1 VRDPDENYER
11 SLKMGH
17 LYTSREKYAPEQ
29 LEEMRKKYTPPELVC
44 CAGSREIRDREV
56 VFVGIGISDLAG
68 AVAKLVHT
76 PNVILVA
83 EAGYIGFP
91 SVAVLISPAD
101 NAAGTLAMCHQSLP
115 EVFIDQQSGFI
126 DVAYLGFA
134 QMDKYGNVNVSYIT
148 GKQLKMNG
156 SGGGG
161 DIASSAGRVVYTA
174 EFNPRQWVKK
184 IDYMTELGFL
194 DGSRDARKKANLVG
208 GGPSAVATDRGVFRF
223 DSETHELYLAEV
235 FPWQDERDIEEVRRS
250 FPWDLKMA
258 GELKIIAPPTE
269 RELWALRLMDSTSN
283 YILASVIDRP
293 IGKII
298 LGGKLNLEGYDE
310 YLGMQEKAFR
320 EILDFVS

>member
-1 VRDPDENYER
+1 
-11 SLKMGH
+11 MGH
-17 LYTSREKYAPEQ
+17 LYTSREKYTPEQ
-29 LEEMRKKYTPPELVC
+29 LELMKSKYTPPELVC
-44 CAGSREIRDREV
+44 CAGSREIVDREV

-68 AVAKLVHT
+68 AIAKLVHT
-76 PNVILVA
+76 PNVMLVA
-83 EAGYIGFP
+83 EAGYIGFA

-101 NAAGTLAMCHQSLP
+101 NAAGTMAMCHQSLP

-174 EFNPRQWVKK
+174 EFNPRQWVNKV
-184 IDYMTELGFL
+184 DYMTELGFL

-223 DSETHELYLAEV
+223 DAESHELYLADV
-235 FPWQDERDIEEVRRS
+235 FPWQGRKDIEEVRKG
-250 FPWDLKMA
+250 FPWDLKVA
-258 GELKIIAPPTE
+258 EELKIMEPPTE

-283 YILASVIDRP
+283 YILANVMDRP
-293 IGKII
+293 IGKFI
-298 LGGKLNLEGYDE
+298 LAGKLDLEGYDQ
-310 YLGMQEKAFR
+310 YLGMQEKALR
-320 EILDFVS
+320 EILQSVF

>member
-1 VRDPDENYER
+1 
-11 SLKMGH
+11 
-17 LYTSREKYAPEQ
+17 
-29 LEEMRKKYTPPELVC
+29 
-44 CAGSREIRDREV
+44 
-56 VFVGIGISDLAG
+56 
-68 AVAKLVHT
+68 VHT

-101 NAAGTLAMCHQSLP
+101 NAAGTMAMCHQSLP

-184 IDYMTELGFL
+184 VDYMTELGFL

-208 GGPSAVATDRGVFRF
+208 GGPSAVTTDRGVFRF

-235 FPWQDERDIEEVRRS
+235 FPWQDEKDIEEVRKS
-250 FPWDLKMA
+250 FPWDLKVA
-258 GELKIIAPPTE
+258 EELKIMEPPTE

-293 IGKII
+293 VGKII
-298 LGGKLNLEGYDE
+298 LAGRLNLEGYDE
-310 YLGMQEKAFR
+310 YLGMQEKALR
-320 EILDFVS
+320 EILEFVS

>member
-1 VRDPDENYER
+1 VKDPDR
-11 SLKMGH
+11 SYRRSMNMGH
-17 LYTSREKYAPEQ
+17 LYTAREQYTPEQ
-29 LEEMRKKYTPPELVC
+29 LEVMKSKYTPPELVC
-44 CAGSREIRDREV
+44 CAGSREIMDREV

-101 NAAGTLAMCHQSLP
+101 NAAGTMAMCHQSLP
-115 EVFIDQQSGFI
+115 EVFIDQQAGFI

-184 IDYMTELGFL
+184 VDYMTELGFL

-208 GGPSAVATDRGVFRF
+208 GGPSAVATNRGVFRF

-235 FPWQDERDIEEVRRS
+235 FPWQDEKDIEEVRKS
-250 FPWDLKMA
+250 FPWDLKVA
-258 GELKIIAPPTE
+258 EELKIMEPPTE

-283 YILASVIDRP
+283 YILPSILDRP
-293 IGKII
+293 IGRII
-298 LGGKLNLEGYDE
+298 LAGRLNLEGYDE

>member
-1 VRDPDENYER
+1 M
-11 SLKMGH
+11 KMGH
-17 LYTSREKYAPEQ
+17 LYTTREKYAPEQ
-29 LEEMRKKYTPPELVC
+29 LEELKRKYAPPELVC
-44 CAGSREIRDREV
+44 CAGSREIIDREV

-101 NAAGTLAMCHQSLP
+101 NAAGTMAMCHQSLP

-161 DIASSAGRVVYTA
+161 DIASSAGRVVYTV

-184 IDYMTELGFL
+184 VDYMTEPGFL

-208 GGPSAVATDRGVFRF
+208 GGPSAVATNRGVFRF
-223 DSETHELYLAEV
+223 DVETHELYLAEV
-235 FPWQDERDIEEVRRS
+235 FPWQDEKDVEEVRKS
-250 FPWDLKMA
+250 FPWDLKVA
-258 GELKIIAPPTE
+258 EELKIMEPPTE

-298 LGGKLNLEGYDE
+298 LAGKLNLEGYDE
-310 YLGMQEKAFR
+310 YLGLQEKALR
-320 EILDFVS
+320 EILEFVS

>member
-1 VRDPDENYER
+1 VRNVDRNYKR
-11 SLKMGH
+11 SMKMEH
-17 LYTSREKYAPEQ
+17 LYTSRDKYTSEQ
-29 LEEMRKKYTPPELVC
+29 LEVMKSKYTPPELVC
-44 CAGSREIRDREV
+44 CAGSRETVDREV

-101 NAAGTLAMCHQSLP
+101 NAAGKMAMCHQSLP

-134 QMDKYGNVNVSYIT
+134 QMDRYGNVNVSYIT

-161 DIASSAGRVVYTA
+161 DIASSAGRVVYTV

-184 IDYMTELGFL
+184 VDYMTEMGFL

-223 DSETHELYLAEV
+223 APETHELYLAEV
-235 FPWQDERDIEEVRRS
+235 FPWQDESDIEEVRKG
-250 FPWDLKMA
+250 FPWDLKV
-258 GELKIIAPPTE
+258 EEDLKIMEPPTE

-283 YILASVIDRP
+283 YILASVMDRP
-293 IGKII
+293 IGKI
-298 LGGKLNLEGYDE
+298 LLAGKLDLEGYDE
-310 YLGMQEKAFR
+310 YLGMQEKALR
-320 EILDFVS
+320 EVLEFVS

>member
-1 VRDPDENYER
+1 M
-11 SLKMGH
+11 KMGH
-17 LYTSREKYAPEQ
+17 LYTTREKYTPEQ
-29 LEEMRKKYTPPELVC
+29 LEEMKRKYAPPELVC
-44 CAGSREIRDREV
+44 CAGSREIIDREV

-101 NAAGTLAMCHQSLP
+101 NSAGAMAMCHQSLP

-126 DVAYLGFA
+126 DVSYLGFA

-148 GKQLKMNG
+148 GRQQIRMNG

-161 DIASSAGRVVYTA
+161 DIASSAGRVVYTV
-174 EFNPRQWVKK
+174 EFNSRQWVEKV
-184 IDYMTELGFL
+184 DYMTEPGFL

-208 GGPSAVATDRGVFRF
+208 GGPSAVATNKGVFRF
-223 DSETHELYLAEV
+223 APDTHELYLAEV
-235 FPWQDERDIEEVRRS
+235 FPWQDEEDIEGVRKS
-250 FPWDLKMA
+250 FPWDLKVA
-258 GELKIIAPPTE
+258 EELKIMEPPTE
-269 RELWALRLMDSTSN
+269 RELWALKLTDSMSN
-283 YILASVIDRP
+283 YIVPNVMNRP

-298 LGGKLNLEGYDE
+298 AAGKLNLEGYDE
-310 YLGMQEKAFR
+310 YLGMTERAIA
-320 EILDFVS
+320 ELLEFVS

>member
-1 VRDPDENYER
+1 MR
-11 SLKMGH
+11 MGH
-17 LYTSREKYAPEQ
+17 LYTTREKYTPGQ
-29 LEEMRKKYTPPELVC
+29 LEQMKKEYTPSELVC
-44 CAGSREIRDREV
+44 CAGSREIIDREV

-83 EAGYIGFP
+83 EAGYIGFA

-101 NAAGTLAMCHQSLP
+101 NSAGALAMCHQSLP

-134 QMDKYGNVNVSYIT
+134 QMDRYGNVNVSYVT

-184 IDYMTELGFL
+184 VDYMTELGFL

-235 FPWQDERDIEEVRRS
+235 FPWQDQEDLEEVRKS
-250 FPWDLKMA
+250 FPWDLKVA
-258 GELKIIAPPTE
+258 EGLKMIEPPTD
-269 RELWALRLMDSTSN
+269 RELWALRLLDSTSN
-283 YILASVIDRP
+283 YILPSIMDRP

-298 LGGKLNLEGYDE
+298 LAGKLDLEGYDE
-310 YLGMQEKAFR
+310 YLGIQEKAVK
-320 EILDFVS
+320 EILEFVS